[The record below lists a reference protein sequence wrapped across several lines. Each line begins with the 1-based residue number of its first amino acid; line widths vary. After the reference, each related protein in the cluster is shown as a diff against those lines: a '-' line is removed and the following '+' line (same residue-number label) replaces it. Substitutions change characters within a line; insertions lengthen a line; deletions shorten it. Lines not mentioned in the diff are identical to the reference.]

1 MSDAYRHHR
10 ASHAPQ
16 PAVIFVEVPVAG
28 PDFQRQA
35 KPRYPRQERPA
46 PWKPQRAIPTKPSK
60 AEALK
65 RLLGE
70 FERQDAVVRSMMRPT
85 PLRP

>member
-46 PWKPQRAIPTKPSK
+46 PLEASARHPDETKQGRG
-60 AEALK
+60 A
-65 RLLGE
+65 
-70 FERQDAVVRSMMRPT
+70 
-85 PLRP
+85 